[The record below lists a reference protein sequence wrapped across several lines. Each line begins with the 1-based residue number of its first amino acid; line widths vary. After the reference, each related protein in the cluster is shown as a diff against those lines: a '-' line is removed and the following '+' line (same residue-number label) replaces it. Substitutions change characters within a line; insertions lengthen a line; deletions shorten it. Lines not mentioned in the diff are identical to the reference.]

1 MEGKRAVGYAEKR
14 RRWQIRLDEWKKSG
28 LTQAE
33 YCRRNN
39 LRGHRFLY
47 WKKRLLAKGCV
58 AALVEVPPEI
68 VSLSASAQKSPLCLI
83 IDGRFCVEIAP
94 GFDADT
100 LDRLIGVLD
109 RR

>member
-1 MEGKRAVGYAEKR
+1 MKENRAVGYAEKR
-14 RRWQIRLDEWKKSG
+14 RLWQIRLDEWKKSG
-28 LTQAE
+28 LTQVE

-39 LRGHRFLY
+39 LRVNGLLY

-58 AALVEVPPEI
+58 AALVEVPTEI
-68 VSLSASAQKSPLCLI
+68 VSRSASVQKSPLCLL
-83 IDGRFCVEIAP
+83 IDGRFRVEIAP

-100 LDRLIGVLD
+100 LERLIGVLD